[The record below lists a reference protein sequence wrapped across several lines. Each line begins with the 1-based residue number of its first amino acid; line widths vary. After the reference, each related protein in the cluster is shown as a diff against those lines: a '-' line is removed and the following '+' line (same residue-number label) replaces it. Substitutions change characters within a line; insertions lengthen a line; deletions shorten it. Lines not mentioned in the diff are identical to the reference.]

1 MFWSCNAQRCSAK
14 EVCESNCTA
23 TELNFLAPV
32 SQSKGPSEEAQIPE
46 LRPEFFYEN
55 GERYAGEWL
64 GNERHGRGVQ
74 TWPNGA
80 RYEGQFEHNRASGQG
95 IFQFPNGGIYEGQW
109 RSDRAHGHGSYRHF
123 DQASYDG
130 QWRNDK
136 QHGEGVELW
145 PDGARFEGQHREGQK
160 SGKGKLSWPDGSS
173 YEGNFDSNTLHG
185 EGVYRWSDGKE
196 YSGQWAKDRMSGAGC
211 FTWPDGRVYTG
222 QPSADYN
229 ELPCTPGAAGYGG
242 RGEGQK
248 VVQTEVVARGR
259 PPGGA
264 KALETTADALGLPF
278 GRHRAIQRDHLRCA
292 AQGTMDH
299 HIAVASLH
307 GNSLHHA
314 IVLAGSGA
322 QSARRALSVAA
333 TRGIRGMEVSG
344 PMQAALS
351 QENQLLGSINNI
363 RFDIIPSQPIGN
375 VPNTRLRVLAAATE
389 IFAAMAPPGFVIL
402 KRCPG
407 SDSNSFELVFSE
419 PGWTSSE
426 LRGFVCFGFVL
437 LFCFAFAVPAP
448 RVQLMPG
455 QLQNPVDNIADDV
468 NVWSFDTLRPDGVAR
483 DTARSQGFF
492 LYPYEFSS
500 FVVVPVMRKPGP
512 QTIIVRFISPL
523 LIPFDDY
530 IRIRAPT
537 GVSWYSADLQF
548 STAGALTQANLLGA
562 KDPTVEYETPN
573 ELVVQLTSTAE
584 ANFEYGIAAR
594 AEIPH
599 TTPVP
604 NAWWIEQYRRTGLP
618 APNSWR
624 YIASKGASGFK
635 TQALVN
641 TRARRPDPGHG
652 GWGGG
657 VGWGVALCWCSA
669 GNEGWGISP

>member
-248 VVQTEVVARGR
+248 VVARGR

-264 KALETTADALGLPF
+264 KALERWVCPLADTAPFKETTYGVRLKARWITTSQLPAF
-278 GRHRAIQRDHLRCA
+278 TVQNPPEPGA
-292 AQGTMDH
+292 ARSWR
-299 HIAVASLH
+299 VELWEEEASKP
-307 GNSLHHA
+307 
-314 IVLAGSGA
+314 
-322 QSARRALSVAA
+322 VAA

-419 PGWTSSE
+419 PGAIQAGTQY
-426 LRGFVCFGFVL
+426 
-437 LFCFAFAVPAP
+437 AFS
-448 RVQLMPG
+448 LE
-455 QLQNPVDNIADDV
+455 LQNPVDNIADDV

>member
-229 ELPCTPGAAGYGG
+229 ELPCTPG
-242 RGEGQK
+242 
-248 VVQTEVVARGR
+248 VVARGR

-278 GRHRAIQRDHLRCA
+278 GRHRAIQRDNLRCA

-314 IVLAGSGA
+314 IVSPGGLGGSERSKGSVELWEEEA
-322 QSARRALSVAA
+322 SKPVAA

-389 IFAAMAPPGFVIL
+389 IFAAMAPVVAPWKAKGGSL
-402 KRCPG
+402 PG

-419 PGWTSSE
+419 PGAIQAGTQY
-426 LRGFVCFGFVL
+426 
-437 LFCFAFAVPAP
+437 AFS
-448 RVQLMPG
+448 LE
-455 QLQNPVDNIADDV
+455 LQNPVDNIADDV

-500 FVVVPVMRKPGP
+500 FVVVPVMRKAWHAQIRAEHACG
-512 QTIIVRFISPL
+512 IA

-641 TRARRPDPGHG
+641 TLARRPDPWHG
-652 GWGGG
+652 GSGGG
-657 VGWGVALCWCSA
+657 LLCA
-669 GNEGWGISP
+669 GAQQGTRAADLSLC